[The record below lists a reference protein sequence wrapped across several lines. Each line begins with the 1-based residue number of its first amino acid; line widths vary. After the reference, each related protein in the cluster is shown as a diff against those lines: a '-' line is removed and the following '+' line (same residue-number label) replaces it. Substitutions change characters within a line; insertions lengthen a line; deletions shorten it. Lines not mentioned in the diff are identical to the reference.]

1 MLSRHAEDL
10 YWTGRYVERAED
22 TARLLDVTYHGL
34 LESAAEP
41 AEAWREVLEVLF
53 LADAFAESGGSV
65 ADGVAVTDFLVL
77 DETTSGSITAA
88 VDRARGNARGLRDR
102 ISTEMWESINT
113 FYLELR
119 ARDLRTELE
128 RQPYEVY
135 RWVRNRCQTIAG
147 VAAETMPR
155 DDGYRFLLMGRLLE
169 RAEMTCRL
177 LAVRYNR
184 LDRSGQAMAFHWW
197 LALLKSVSAFEAYLK
212 EHRASV
218 DPNRVLEFLLLSP
231 NFPRS
236 VLFCLRGTEE
246 QMAGL
251 NADGERGT
259 AQRALGRVRA
269 RVEYCDVA
277 EVVADDLGRFLDE
290 LQQDIWR
297 VGDAIDAY
305 FFRHGAD
312 LDLRTFEST

>member
-41 AEAWREVLEVLF
+41 SEAWREVLEVLF
-53 LADAFAESGGSV
+53 LDDAFAATDGDLG
-65 ADGVAVTDFLVL
+65 DGVAVTDFLVL
-77 DETTSGSITAA
+77 DEAAPGSISASVGQA
-88 VDRARGNARGLRDR
+88 RANARGLRDR
-102 ISTEMWESINT
+102 ISTELWEAING
-113 FYLELR
+113 FYLELG
-119 ARDLRTELE
+119 ARDLRAELE
-128 RQPYEVY
+128 RHPYDVY
-135 RWVRNRCQTIAG
+135 RWVRDHCQMVAG

-155 DDGYRFLLMGRLLE
+155 DDGYRFLLLGRFLE

-184 LDRSGQAMAFHWW
+184 LGRSGQAQAFHWW

-231 NFPRS
+231 DFPRS
-236 VLFCLRGTEE
+236 VLFCLREAEE
-246 QMAGL
+246 QLTGVV
-251 NADGERGT
+251 ADGERVA
-259 AQRALGRVRA
+259 AQRVLGRVRA
-269 RVEYCDVA
+269 GVEYCDVA
-277 EVVADDLGRFLDE
+277 EVVASDLGGYLDE
-290 LQQDIWR
+290 LQKDIWG
-297 VGDAIDAY
+297 VGDALDVQ
-305 FFRHGAD
+305 FFKHGAD
-312 LDLRTFEST
+312 LDLHAYESV